1 MEEASRQMALDGFI
15 RSGHPLESWGP
26 SCAAVAMDS
35 GSRFSLLPLKR
46 ERENYLTRARVHRD
60 ER

>member
-15 RSGHPLESWGP
+15 RSGQPLESWRP

-46 ERENYLTRARVHRD
+46 ENYLTRARVHHD